1 MSTRS
6 KAVLEAET
14 YYDSAPAD
22 AFYRAVWGGED
33 IHVGMYAT
41 PDEDIARASRRTVT
55 TMADRLRT
63 IGPDS
68 RVIDLGAGFGGSARY
83 LAGRFGCH
91 VTCLNLSE
99 TQNAF
104 NRELTAK
111 AGMDDRIDVV
121 YGSFEDL
128 ADGDDSYD
136 IAWSQDAFLHSGERL
151 KVMDEIARVLRPGGE
166 LIFTDPMQADDC
178 PDGVLDHIL
187 RRIHLQTFGS
197 TAFYRHALGK
207 RSFVPVSLDAMPD
220 NLRTHYNRVREVLI
234 QRRSEITGLS
244 GAEYVE
250 GMIEGL
256 RHWVEGADKGYLNWG
271 ILHFVHDAADR
282 G

>member
-1 MSTRS
+1 MSS
-6 KAVLEAET
+6 KSQAVLEAET

-55 TMADRLRT
+55 TMADRLKT

-68 RVIDLGAGFGGSARY
+68 KVIDLGAGFGGSARY
-83 LAGRFGCH
+83 LAERFGCH

-111 AGMDDRIDVV
+111 AGMNDKIDVV
-121 YGSFEDL
+121 YGSFEALD
-128 ADGDDSYD
+128 DPDDSYD
-136 IAWSQDAFLHSGERL
+136 IVWSQDSFLHSGERL
-151 KVMDEIARVLRPGGE
+151 KVMDEIARITRPGGE

-197 TAFYRHALGK
+197 VAFYRHALEK
-207 RSFVPVSLDAMPD
+207 RGFEALDLDETPM
-220 NLRTHYNRVREVLI
+220 NLRTHYNRVREVLLD
-234 QRRSEITGLS
+234 RREELTRLS
-244 GAEYVE
+244 GADYVD
-250 GMIEGL
+250 GMIDGL
-256 RHWVEGADKGYLNWG
+256 KHWVDGADKGYLNWG
-271 ILHFVHDAADR
+271 ILHFAKA
-282 G
+282 

>member
-1 MSTRS
+1 MSS
-6 KAVLEAET
+6 KSQAVLEAET

-33 IHVGMYAT
+33 IHVGMYAA

-55 TMADRLRT
+55 TMADRLKT

-68 RVIDLGAGFGGSARY
+68 KVIDLGAGFGGSARY
-83 LAGRFGCH
+83 LADRFGCH

-111 AGMDDRIDVV
+111 AGMNDKIDVV
-121 YGSFEDL
+121 YGSFEALD
-128 ADGDDSYD
+128 DPDDSYD
-136 IAWSQDAFLHSGERL
+136 IVWSQDSFLHSGERL
-151 KVMDEIARVLRPGGE
+151 KVMDEIARITRPGGE

-197 TAFYRHALGK
+197 VAFYRQALEK
-207 RSFVPVSLDAMPD
+207 RGFEALDLDETPT
-220 NLRTHYNRVREVLI
+220 NLRTHYNRVREVLLD
-234 QRRSEITGLS
+234 RREELTRLS
-244 GAEYVE
+244 GAEYVD
-250 GMIEGL
+250 GMIDGL
-256 RHWVEGADKGYLNWG
+256 KHWVDGADKGYLNWG
-271 ILHFVHDAADR
+271 ILHFAKA
-282 G
+282 

>member
-1 MSTRS
+1 MSS
-6 KAVLEAET
+6 KSQAVLEAET

-33 IHVGMYAT
+33 IHVGLYAA

-55 TMADRLRT
+55 TMADRLKT

-68 RVIDLGAGFGGSARY
+68 KVIDLGAGFGGSARY
-83 LAGRFGCH
+83 LVDRFGCH

-104 NRELTAK
+104 NRELTAR
-111 AGMDDRIDVV
+111 AGMNDKIDVV
-121 YGSFEDL
+121 YGSFEALD
-128 ADGDDSYD
+128 DPDDSYD
-136 IAWSQDAFLHSGERL
+136 IVWSQDSFLHSGERL
-151 KVMDEIARVLRPGGE
+151 KVMDEIARITRPGGE

-197 TAFYRHALGK
+197 VDFYRHALEK
-207 RSFVPVSLDAMPD
+207 RGFEALDLDETPM
-220 NLRTHYNRVREVLI
+220 NLRTHYNRVREVLLD
-234 QRRSEITGLS
+234 RREELTRLS
-244 GAEYVE
+244 GAEYVD
-250 GMIEGL
+250 GMIDGL
-256 RHWVEGADKGYLNWG
+256 KHWVDGADKGYLNWG
-271 ILHFVHDAADR
+271 ILHFAKA
-282 G
+282 

>member
-1 MSTRS
+1 MSGKS
-6 KAVLEAET
+6 QAVLTAES

-22 AFYRAVWGGED
+22 AFYRAVWGGDD
-33 IHVGMYAT
+33 IHVGMYAS
-41 PDEDIARASRRTVT
+41 PGEDIARASRRTVE
-55 TMADRLRT
+55 TMADKLKT
-63 IGPDS
+63 IGPGS

-111 AGMDDRIDVV
+111 AGMNGKIDVV
-121 YGSFEDL
+121 HGSFEDL
-128 ADGDDSYD
+128 DDPDDSYD
-136 IAWSQDAFLHSGERL
+136 IVWSQDSFLHSGERL
-151 KVMDEIARVLRPGGE
+151 KVIGEIDRVLKPGGE

-197 TAFYRHALGK
+197 VAFYRHEFTRRGFDVVALDET
-207 RSFVPVSLDAMPD
+207 PM

-234 QRRSEITGLS
+234 ERREEITRLS
-244 GAEYVE
+244 GADYVN
-250 GMIEGL
+250 GMIDGL
-256 RHWVEGADKGYLNWG
+256 KHWVDGADKGYLNWG
-271 ILHFVHDAADR
+271 ILHFR
-282 G
+282 KG